1 VKKIRAIFIVLS
13 IAVILSIGISAMG
26 LQLENFNL
34 NDTTAIG
41 NNHGSNENK
50 LQNVSAET
58 NVKEDVLGKIELHFL
73 DVGQGDSTL
82 VILPNNKTMLI
93 DAGKREYGTSVVNY
107 IKKLNI
113 SKIDYLVMT
122 HPDADHIGGMSTVIN
137 NFDIGTI
144 YMSDVTSTTKTFED
158 LLLNIDSKGLTISTL
173 KANDIILESD
183 DFNVTLLS
191 PIKKYS
197 DNNDMSL
204 VIHITYMNN
213 SFLLMGDAGTKV
225 ENDILNS
232 NSNIIADLIKIGH
245 HGSSY
250 SSNTKF
256 IEKVSPQ
263 FAIISCGK
271 DNQYGHPSSQILEIL
286 EKNGV
291 KVYRTD
297 EVRNIIAISDGN
309 SIDIEYNT

>member
-1 VKKIRAIFIVLS
+1 MKKIRAIFIVLS